1 MTSFNKL
8 IYKMISLITATYG
21 RINEIRILLDSLTKQ
36 HFKDF
41 EIVLVDQN
49 EHFNL
54 KNLIEE
60 YNSLLNIKYIRS
72 DVKGLSYNR
81 NIGMSYASGDIIGFP
96 DDDCYYGPDVLQKIV
111 ETFENQKIKLV
122 ATAVKDTKTDKVWKT
137 ANKIYISRY
146 DTLKYCFSNNFFI
159 RRSQVRFDTRLG
171 VGAHWGACEESDFIW
186 EILNKSDYGVFL
198 NNTYI
203 YHPYFMN
210 TAHNLQKSYSYGLG
224 FGALFKKE
232 IVLRKNK
239 LALITYLY
247 YIIRSL
253 GSIILKK
260 NKRYYYY
267 TLKGRLYG
275 FFSFKV

>member
-1 MTSFNKL
+1 
-8 IYKMISLITATYG
+8 MISLITATYG
-21 RINEIRILLDSLTKQ
+21 RINEVRTLLDSLTKQ
-36 HFKDF
+36 SFKDF

-49 EHFNL
+49 EHFYL

-60 YNSLLNIKYIRS
+60 YKSLLNIKYIRS

-81 NIGMSYASGDIIGFP
+81 NIGMSHANGNIIGFP

-111 ETFENQKIKLV
+111 ETFENPKIKLV

-137 ANKIYISRY
+137 ANKKNISRY
-146 DTLKYCFSNNFFI
+146 ETLKYCCSINFFV
-159 RRSQVRFDTRLG
+159 RRTQTLFDVRLG

-203 YHPYFMN
+203 YHLYFMD
-210 TAHNLQKSYSYGLG
+210 TVNLQKSYSYGLG

-247 YIIRSL
+247 YITRSL